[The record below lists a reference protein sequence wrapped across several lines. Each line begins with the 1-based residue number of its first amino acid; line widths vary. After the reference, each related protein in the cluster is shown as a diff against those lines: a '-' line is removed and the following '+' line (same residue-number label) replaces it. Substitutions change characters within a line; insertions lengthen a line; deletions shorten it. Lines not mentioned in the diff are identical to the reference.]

1 LQQQIDR
8 MIASDRF
15 QAFLSGFLPQWLGMD
30 RLDFFDFPTDKHR
43 HFDDSM
49 KVAARQ
55 EVYETFAH
63 TLRSRGSFATL
74 LRSNQVVV
82 NGLLAKYYGIP
93 GVSGD
98 AFRPVALP
106 NGAPR
111 GGLLG
116 MAAIHAMGSNG
127 TESSPVHRGVWIV
140 KTLLNDPPPP
150 APPNVKQISRLEDK
164 LLTTRERLVAH
175 QEEPQCASCH
185 RRFDNLGFGLE
196 NFDAAGLW
204 RTKDSYTKRGVG
216 KKEWDIDAASPN
228 SRVGAFAN
236 FFEMRDRIA
245 GQDKAFVAGFTRALL
260 GYALGRSSGF
270 SDDELVEAIVQ
281 RSQERGFVIR
291 DVFQLVGGSAVF
303 QTK

>member
-1 LQQQIDR
+1 
-8 MIASDRF
+8 
-15 QAFLSGFLPQWLGMD
+15 MD
-30 RLDFFDFPTDKHR
+30 RLDFFDFPTEKHR
-43 HFDDSM
+43 HFDDSVKM
-49 KVAARQ
+49 AARQ
-55 EVYETFAH
+55 EVYETFAR
-63 TLRSRGSFATL
+63 TLRSRGSFSAL
-74 LRSNQVVV
+74 LRSNQVVI

-93 GVSGD
+93 GVDGD
-98 AFRPVALP
+98 AFRPVSLP
-106 NGAPR
+106 NGTPR

-127 TESSPVHRGVWIV
+127 TDSSPVHRGVWIV

-150 APPNVKQISRLEDK
+150 APPNVKQISRLESK
-164 LLTTRERLVAH
+164 LLTTKERLVAH

-204 RTKDSYTKRGVG
+204 RTKDSYVKRGVG
-216 KKEWDIDAASPN
+216 KKEWDIDPACTN

-245 GQDKAFVAGFTRALL
+245 AQEKAFVSGFTRALL
-260 GYALGRSSGF
+260 SYALGRSVGF
-270 SDDELVEAIVQ
+270 SDDELVAAIVQ